1 MDFSI
6 VIPALNEKTR
16 LPPFLLALAKKLKY
30 YILERGYY
38 G

>member
-16 LPPFLLALAKKLKY
+16 LPPFLLALAKKTRVLY
-30 YILERGYY
+30 SRGIEC
-38 G
+38 